1 LRLLL
6 FQLAG
11 KARSSAKQTSFFKR
25 RKAPKAARYTTSER
39 AYWEEL
45 PELLLGANHFLL
57 FPNLSTSKHKAL
69 LPHRTYRPRRHQST
83 GRVPLASSPT
93 AAPRSLTGRH
103 PPRPQ
108 LLSRAE
114 LHRATMPGTAALL
127 GIGGANTETVG
138 SSSAT
143 ADRGQRG

>member
-57 FPNLSTSKHKAL
+57 FPNLSTSRHKAL
-69 LPHRTYRPRRHQST
+69 LPHRTYRPHRHQST

-103 PPRPQ
+103 PRVPNSSLGRSSTAPPCLVQPR
-108 LLSRAE
+108 SWE
-114 LHRATMPGTAALL
+114 
-127 GIGGANTETVG
+127 
-138 SSSAT
+138 SAG
-143 ADRGQRG
+143 RRRRR